1 MPPTPTDS
9 IARMRI
15 ALVSPY
21 SWNFPGGVT
30 RHIDALA
37 REFIASGH
45 HVRVLAPVD
54 PDDRLTRRLH
64 RRAPDPAP
72 VPDFVVP
79 LGRTVALPMNG
90 AMSRLCLKP
99 EAVLRMRAE
108 LRGGDFDVI
117 HVHEPI
123 APALGWD
130 ACCFDAG
137 VPVVGTFHVY
147 SSSWLPNT
155 GARLVGARRVFNR
168 LHARIAVSEAA
179 RWTGERFFGGTYHV
193 VPNGVDIAA
202 APREPKPLNDA
213 MRIVFVGREEER
225 KGLPVLLSAF
235 AGLRQHVPASLEVI
249 GADPEGVEP
258 LLAQVEGGMNGI
270 ETLGRVDDDELWR
283 RLHGADVL
291 CAPSLGG
298 ESFGMVLTEAFAAGT
313 PVVASEIAG
322 YRQVVTHGRD
332 GLLVPPGDPLA
343 LAEALRSLSVDPAR
357 RREMGVAARERAQD
371 FAWPQVARQVAS
383 VYEEAIEAPEPA
395 GQLDGLRAKA
405 GLVQGDLTTSRRARR
420 LPSLEPR
427 PVPQGTRASRVLAS
441 ARRIALAVS
450 AIVGIFLAFLA
461 LRRVG
466 VENVVTTLVH
476 SSPIWVLVALGLFS
490 TSMFVR
496 AVSWFQIVRAALPE
510 RPVQRRT
517 ILSAT
522 SIGVLMSATL
532 PARLGEPSRALIVA
546 RRLGR
551 MRETLPVVAGTLV
564 SQTLLNLLA
573 LLLLAVVVVGS
584 NDILRGH
591 EGVLILVSLL
601 PLALAAAV
609 LIVPSLVE
617 ASRRRAG
624 FGSQRQGTFARMAQE
639 AAAALLRLRKGLVV
653 FRMPRPAAWATSAQL
668 AAWGLQLLGAF
679 ALLLALELDNRAGLG
694 AAAAVLFAV
703 NVTAVLP
710 ATPSNV
716 GVFQIAVI
724 TVLTGAYGV
733 PAAAALGYGIILQ
746 GVEVATALLFG
757 LPALIREGVSWRDVR
772 MRALAATPVE
782 LSPRTSPLPD
792 PR

>member
-1 MPPTPTDS
+1 
-9 IARMRI
+9 MRI

-21 SWNFPGGVT
+21 SWSFPGGVT

-54 PDDRLTRRLH
+54 PDDRLTGRLH
-64 RRAPDPAP
+64 RRAPDPSP
-72 VPDFVVP
+72 LPDFVVP

-90 AMSRLCLKP
+90 AMSRLSVNP
-99 EAVLRMRAE
+99 EGVLRLRAE
-108 LRGGDFDVI
+108 LRGGSFDVI

-123 APALGWD
+123 APMLGWD

-137 VPVVGTFHVY
+137 APVVGTFHVY
-147 SSSWLPNT
+147 SSGWLPNT
-155 GARLVGARRVFNR
+155 IARSIGARRVFNR

-179 RWTGERFFGGTYHV
+179 RWTGERFFGGSYDV
-193 VPNGVDIAA
+193 VPNGVDLGS
-202 APREPKPLNDA
+202 APHGPKPVNDSL
-213 MRIVFVGREEER
+213 RILFVGREEER

-249 GADPEGVEP
+249 GADPEGVVP
-258 LLAQVEGGMNGI
+258 LLAQVEGGMDGI
-270 ETLGRVDDDELWR
+270 ETLGRVDDEELWR
-283 RLHGADVL
+283 RLHAADVL

-343 LAEALRSLSVDPAR
+343 LAEALRSVSVDPAR
-357 RREMGVAARERAQD
+357 RREMGVAARERAGD
-371 FAWPQVARQVAS
+371 FAWPRVAQRVTG
-383 VYEEAIEAPEPA
+383 VYERAMEAPAPA
-395 GQLDGLRAKA
+395 SRMDAMRAKA
-405 GLVQGDLTTSRRARR
+405 GLVQADLTTSRRARR

-427 PVPQGTRASRVLAS
+427 PVVQGSRASRVLAS

-450 AIVGIFLAFLA
+450 AVVGLFLAFLA
-461 LRRVG
+461 LKRVG

-476 SSPIWVLVALGLFS
+476 SSPIWVLVALALFS
-490 TSMFVR
+490 TSMLLR
-496 AVSWFQIVRAALPE
+496 AASWFQIVRAALPDS
-510 RPVQRRT
+510 PVRKRT

-601 PLALAAAV
+601 PVALAAAV

-617 ASRRRAG
+617 ASRRTG
-624 FGSQRQGTFARMAQE
+624 LGSGRQGTVARLVHE
-639 AAAALLRLRKGLVV
+639 AAAALVRLRKGLQV
-653 FRMPRPAAWATSAQL
+653 FRRPRPAAWATSAQL

-679 ALLLALELDNRAGLG
+679 ALLLALGLDHRAGLG

-733 PAAAALGYGIILQ
+733 PAASALGYGIILQ
-746 GVEVATALLFG
+746 AVEVATAVLFG

-782 LSPRTSPLPD
+782 LSPRVSPLPEG
-792 PR
+792 R